1 MVKIVLLPIGS
12 HDRKTAETIESQT
25 FSNFAELSS
34 RISEITGVKNSG
46 SNVQL
51 LELTDFMDMCN
62 DEEFHP
68 DTYWVSYV
76 KIDE

>member
-12 HDRKTAETIESQT
+12 HDRKTAETIENHT
-25 FSNFAELSS
+25 FSNFGELSS

-46 SNVQL
+46 SNVRL
-51 LELTDFMDMCN
+51 LELSDFMDMCN
-62 DEEFHP
+62 DEEFNP

-76 KIDE
+76 NIN